1 MPLIKIIIL
10 TCVIY
15 PMFIPCHS
23 ATRELTLHD
32 ALNVHVYNTRY
43 VKAKRLALD
52 NTLMECENFRKSLLP
67 AFSLNFSPVSFDHS
81 MRLLQNYVTGEY
93 SNVEEYSS
101 TTSGGL
107 SIIQKIAATGGV
119 LTLGSSLSFLHEFS
133 NGGSS
138 FSSTPMYLSYT
149 QSLLGGGRSMRLE
162 RAISRLK
169 NDMAM
174 KEFCVSV
181 STEQQKILA
190 LYLEAYSNKVDID
203 FYSKTVSMGDS
214 LLMHAKLRRD
224 MGKITGYEYNLVELQ
239 QIDNRMALK
248 KSRYAYAS
256 SMRLLENELSLHDIE
271 LGQVTTTGFPASI
284 NEDAVLALV
293 SRNNPEYQEKEME
306 RLCAEY
312 ELHRSRVQNRF
323 NADISLSYGLNQYAK
338 TFKDAYRRPD
348 QRQVVSVVFSI
359 PVFQWGM
366 NRNRMKIAKNE
377 YEAVLYEQEHAV
389 SNFKE
394 EIHDC
399 VFGYNMSM
407 ELADVA
413 SRKYELS
420 ARQYDFA
427 AMRFRAGKM
436 AAIELTD
443 AGRDYLQA
451 KQNYISVQ
459 KDLYTSYYKIRHL
472 SLYDFMEGKDMM
484 EQIRNP
490 ATV

>member
-1 MPLIKIIIL
+1 
-10 TCVIY
+10 
-15 PMFIPCHS
+15 
-23 ATRELTLHD
+23 
-32 ALNVHVYNTRY
+32 
-43 VKAKRLALD
+43 
-52 NTLMECENFRKSLLP
+52 
-67 AFSLNFSPVSFDHS
+67 
-81 MRLLQNYVTGEY
+81 
-93 SNVEEYSS
+93 
-101 TTSGGL
+101 
-107 SIIQKIAATGGV
+107 
-119 LTLGSSLSFLHEFS
+119 
-133 NGGSS
+133 
-138 FSSTPMYLSYT
+138 
-149 QSLLGGGRSMRLE
+149 
-162 RAISRLK
+162 
-169 NDMAM
+169 
-174 KEFCVSV
+174 
-181 STEQQKILA
+181 
-190 LYLEAYSNKVDID
+190 
-203 FYSKTVSMGDS
+203 
-214 LLMHAKLRRD
+214 
-224 MGKITGYEYNLVELQ
+224 
-239 QIDNRMALK
+239 
-248 KSRYAYAS
+248 
-256 SMRLLENELSLHDIE
+256 
-271 LGQVTTTGFPASI
+271 
-284 NEDAVLALV
+284 
-293 SRNNPEYQEKEME
+293 
-306 RLCAEY
+306 
-312 ELHRSRVQNRF
+312 
-323 NADISLSYGLNQYAK
+323 
-338 TFKDAYRRPD
+338 
-348 QRQVVSVVFSI
+348 
-359 PVFQWGM
+359 M